1 MKWQFVH
8 DVNDN
13 SRILKPF
20 LLLGLLANYN
30 KFEFQNPYQQR
41 LDDFVNE
48 SSIQKIVKG
57 VGLSCAGIRNAYVAI
72 QDDLPEGWT
81 FSNTLVFFGL
91 RALSGGNKDKP
102 AALSAEDVKET
113 FAAQ

>member
-1 MKWQFVH
+1 
-8 DVNDN
+8 
-13 SRILKPF
+13 LEPF

-48 SSIQKIVKG
+48 STIQKIVKG
-57 VGLSCAGIRNAYVAI
+57 TGLSCAGLRNTYVAV

-81 FSNTLVFFGL
+81 LSNTLIFFGL
-91 RALSGGNKDKP
+91 RILAPGNKDK
-102 AALSAEDVKET
+102 AATSTADEIKET